1 MPVCDGKAN
10 RKQHWIY
17 GCWPSVRS
25 CQQPSQLRGQCVV
38 SLFRHDVYN
47 DSRKDEEGRL
57 RGISDC
63 MNELFESMGAD
74 TAKLSRIADNNLL
87 YKRAIRSIWKDDEAA
102 SMILGHTNAFYLR
115 EDDRARKGI
124 PLGTSYP
131 VCEVCVDDPLVRSEI
146 DTHKEL
152 LAFILRT
159 EGLKFEDMRIISAR
173 GDMRKRHP
181 FGENQR

>member
-1 MPVCDGKAN
+1 M
-10 RKQHWIY
+10 
-17 GCWPSVRS
+17 
-25 CQQPSQLRGQCVV
+25 
-38 SLFRHDVYN
+38 
-47 DSRKDEEGRL
+47 

-74 TAKLSRIADNNLL
+74 KAKLSRIADNNLL
-87 YKRAIRSIWKDDEAA
+87 YKRAVRSIWKDAEASA
-102 SMILGHTNAFYLR
+102 MILEHTNAFYMR

-124 PLGTSYP
+124 PLGQSYP

-159 EGLKFEDMRIISAR
+159 EGLEFEEMRIISAR
-173 GDMRKRHP
+173 RGMRNRHP
-181 FGENQR
+181 FGGADI